1 MTLRCGGLAVLQ
13 PARRCD
19 RLSAVFRLNCATD
32 NMTWPNRTGG
42 GRGGDNR
49 DYRWSSTPDADR
61 CAVFGIRL
69 GQRPSEPRAFGSP
82 MPSVKWPRMRL
93 ISWKPLVRG
102 SLRGFATVELPIGL
116 KIFDCPI
123 LTGPNGPRAS
133 LPSKPQIDKGRQK
146 TASTARPPLPRYA
159 SGATARS
166 PMGLPRLSSRSPA
179 PSIPRT

>member
-13 PARRCD
+13 PAGRCD

-69 GQRPSEPRAFGSP
+69 GQRPLSRAISLIAFGLLPFSSFP
-82 MPSVKWPRMRL
+82 IPVASDAYRGRDRPACRIPCARRGMAHR
-93 ISWKPLVRG
+93 VR
-102 SLRGFATVELPIGL
+102 P
-116 KIFDCPI
+116 
-123 LTGPNGPRAS
+123 
-133 LPSKPQIDKGRQK
+133 
-146 TASTARPPLPRYA
+146 
-159 SGATARS
+159 
-166 PMGLPRLSSRSPA
+166 
-179 PSIPRT
+179 